1 MNNLILIKL
10 GGSVIT
16 DKNLPYVAK
25 PKEIRRLVKELKPF
39 AKNIIIAHGSG
50 SFGHTS
56 ATKYG
61 GKKGYKSKVGIAKV
75 ARDASEINRIVI
87 DIFINENIPVVSL
100 RPMSM
105 ILARNGKM
113 QKNFFQ
119 IIESVVKQG
128 LIPVVYGDVI
138 WDKEWKSTIFSGET
152 TLSYVAKY
160 LLKRGFKINKI
171 IEVSDTNGVND
182 EKGKTI
188 PEITINS
195 WRQQKIYISK
205 SKVSDVTGGMS
216 HKIEEALEISKMKI
230 ETLIINGNIKNEL
243 KKALMNKKTGGTLIK

>member
-56 ATKYG
+56 ASKYG

-105 ILARNGKM
+105 ILAKNGKI
-113 QKNFFQ
+113 QENFFQ

-138 WDKEWKSTIFSGET
+138 WDEGWKSTIFSGET
-152 TLSYVAKY
+152 TLSYIAKY

-230 ETLIINGNIKNEL
+230 ETLIINGNKKNEL
-243 KKALMNKKTGGTLIK
+243 KNALMNKKTGGTLIK

>member
-243 KKALMNKKTGGTLIK
+243 KNALMNKKTGGTLIK

>member
-25 PKEIRRLVKELKPF
+25 QKEIRRLVKELKPF

-61 GKKGYKSKVGIAKV
+61 GKRGYKSKVGIAKV

-152 TLSYVAKY
+152 TLSCIAKY

-243 KKALMNKKTGGTLIK
+243 KNALMNKKTGGTLIK